1 MSVPAPLLFLSGLR
15 SLRGRSSF
23 HTFHH
28 LASPGPGPYFSPR
41 LAPCLRVSASLFLFL
56 LLTLL
61 LAGCSHHTTQAAGKR
76 LIVLGVDG
84 MDPVFLEAHWSSLP
98 NLNRLRTEGDLSRL
112 GTTIP
117 PQSPVAW
124 STVTTGMD
132 PGGHGIYDFV
142 HRNPATRLPMQSMTE
157 ITEATTS
164 FSIGP
169 YVIPLAGG
177 GIRQTRAGRAFWQIL
192 AEHGIAANVVRMP
205 ANFPPAECEA
215 ESLAGMGT
223 PDLTGTNGT
232 FLFFTDDP
240 SETRTTVPA
249 GKIVAVKVPNGRA
262 VLPIEGPANSLRKD
276 HATTIVDLVVHPDP
290 VNPAARFDLG
300 DQQFVLK
307 PGEWSDWLHADFH
320 LIAFKGAAGIFRVY
334 LQQVHPYLRV
344 YVSPVNIDPE
354 NPALPISTPAG
365 YSRGLS
371 RELGLF
377 YTQGIAEETA
387 AYRAGLLSRAEFLEQ
402 SHKILADSLRM
413 FHYQLQRFRE
423 GLLFYYFSSVDQN
436 AHMLW
441 AKHDDELLEIYKGVD
456 TAIGEA
462 MRAAGHGT
470 TLLVMSDHGFARFDR
485 SVHLNRFLMEEG
497 FLTLDNPDNLGD
509 DEAFVHVDWART
521 QAYALGLNGIYLN
534 LDGRES
540 GGIVSGFDKQT
551 VLDAIAKKLLAFQ
564 DPVTGANV
572 VDKVYFSET
581 AFQGKNL
588 KYAPDILVG
597 FRRGYRASWQT
608 ALGAV
613 PKLPLADNTDAWIGD
628 HCMAS
633 DEVPGVLLSNRKINA
648 AGPQL
653 ADITATILNEFG
665 LPKAAGMIGQSVF

>member
-1 MSVPAPLLFLSGLR
+1 LKALLPLLL
-15 SLRGRSSF
+15 
-23 HTFHH
+23 
-28 LASPGPGPYFSPR
+28 
-41 LAPCLRVSASLFLFL
+41 V
-56 LLTLL
+56 LLTS
-61 LAGCSHHTTQAAGKR
+61 CSHRTTQAAGKR

-98 NLNRLRTEGDLSRL
+98 NLSKLRTEGDFRRL

-142 HRNPATRLPMQSMTE
+142 HRDPATRLPMQSMTE
-157 ITEATTS
+157 ITEASKT

-169 YVIPLAGG
+169 YVIPLSGG

-192 AEHGIAANVVRMP
+192 AEHHIASNVVRMP

-215 ESLAGMGT
+215 DSLAGMGT

-232 FLFFTDDP
+232 FSFFTDDP
-240 SETRTTVPA
+240 AQAGITSAA
-249 GKIVAVKVPNGRA
+249 GKVVPIKVQNGRA
-262 VLPIEGPANSLRKD
+262 ALRIEGPPNSLRKD
-276 HATTIVDLVVHPDP
+276 HAATFVDLVAHPDP
-290 VNPAARFDLG
+290 ANPVARFDLG
-300 DQQFVLK
+300 DHQVVLK
-307 PGEWSDWLHADFH
+307 QGEWSDWFHADFH
-320 LIAFKGAAGIFRVY
+320 LIAFKGAAGIFRIY

-354 NPALPISTPAG
+354 NPALPISTPG
-365 YSRGLS
+365 DFSRSLS
-371 RELGLF
+371 QKLGPF

-387 AYRAGLLSRAEFLEQ
+387 AYRAGLLSRAEFLQQ
-402 SHKILADSLRM
+402 SHKILSDSLRM
-413 FHYQLQRFRE
+413 FHYQLERFTD
-423 GLLFYYFSSVDQN
+423 GLFFYYFSSVDQN

-441 AKHDDELLEIYKGVD
+441 AKHDEELLEIYKGVD

-462 MRAAGHGT
+462 MRAAGNGA
-470 TLLVMSDHGFARFDR
+470 TLMIISDHGFARFDR
-485 SVHLNRFLMEEG
+485 TVHLNKFLMDAG
-497 FLTLDNPDNLGD
+497 FLTLDNPANMGD
-509 DEAFVHVDWART
+509 DAAFVHVDWGKT
-521 QAYALGLNGIYLN
+521 QAYAIGLNAIYLN
-534 LDGRES
+534 LEGREN
-540 GGIVSGFDKQT
+540 GGSVSGFDKQT
-551 VLDAIAKKLLAFQ
+551 VLDDIAKKLLAYK
-564 DPVTGANV
+564 DPVTGENV

-613 PKLPLADNTDAWIGD
+613 PKVALEDNTDAWIGD

-633 DEVPGVLLSNRKINA
+633 DEVPGVLLSNRKITA
-648 AGPQL
+648 SAPWL
-653 ADITATILNEFG
+653 ADIPVTVLNFFG
-665 LPKAAGMIGQSVF
+665 LSKTGEMIGQSVF

>member
-1 MSVPAPLLFLSGLR
+1 MR
-15 SLRGRSSF
+15 
-23 HTFHH
+23 T
-28 LASPGPGPYFSPR
+28 
-41 LAPCLRVSASLFLFL
+41 ASLLHGCL
-56 LLTLL
+56 QSACLAGVLILT
-61 LAGCSHHTTQAAGKR
+61 GCSHPVTEAAGKR
-76 LIVLGVDG
+76 MIVIGVDG
-84 MDPVFLEAHWSSLP
+84 MDPVFLETHWSSLP
-98 NLNRLRTEGDLSRL
+98 NLNRLRTEGDFRRL

-157 ITEATTS
+157 ITDATTT

-169 YVIPLAGG
+169 YLIPLAGG

-192 AEHGIAANVVRMP
+192 AEHGITSNVVRMP
-205 ANFPPAECEA
+205 ANFPPAESEA
-215 ESLAGMGT
+215 ESLSGMGT

-240 SETRTTVPA
+240 SETRTAMSGGKVVTVKIQN
-249 GKIVAVKVPNGRA
+249 GKA
-262 VLPIEGPANSLRKD
+262 VLPIEGPSNSLRKD
-276 HATTIVDLVVHPDP
+276 RATTLVDLVVHPDP
-290 VNPAARFDLG
+290 VNAVARFDLD
-300 DQQFVLK
+300 DQQLVLK
-307 PGEWSDWLHADFH
+307 QGEWSDWLHGDFH
-320 LIAFKGAAGIFRVY
+320 LIAFKGASGIFRLY
-334 LQQVHPYLRV
+334 LQQVHPYLRL

-365 YSRGLS
+365 YSRSLS
-371 RELGLF
+371 RKLGPY
-377 YTQGIAEETA
+377 YTQGISEDTY
-387 AYRAGLLSRAEFLEQ
+387 AYRAGLLSRAEFLQQ

-413 FHYQLQRFRE
+413 FHYDLERFQE

-462 MRAAGHGT
+462 MRAAGNGT

-485 SVHLNRFLMEEG
+485 SVHLNKFLMDAG
-497 FLTLDNPDNLGD
+497 LLTLDDPANTGD
-509 DEAFVHVDWART
+509 DEAFVHVDWSKT
-521 QAYALGLNGIYLN
+521 QAYAIGLNAIYLN
-534 LDGRES
+534 LDGREN
-540 GGIVSGFDKQT
+540 GGIVSGFDKQA
-551 VLDAIAKKLLAFQ
+551 VLDDISRKLLAFK

-572 VDKVYFSET
+572 VDKVYFSE
-581 AFQGKNL
+581 AVYQGKNL

-613 PKLPLADNTDAWIGD
+613 PKVSLEDNTDAWIGD

-633 DEVPGVLLSNRKINA
+633 DEVPGVLLSNRKIRA
-648 AGPQL
+648 TAPGL
-653 ADITATILNEFG
+653 ADIPVTVLNEFG
-665 LPKAAGMIGQSVF
+665 LPKGSGMIGQAVF